1 MHITGGAW
9 SKVKEIMPD
18 HSFARF
24 DEWEIPAWCV
34 EAYKRYKN
42 IYDDGLFRKDLKPLP
57 TMYTTLNMGIG
68 MVLAVSRED
77 ADEVA
82 SKVGGF
88 VGGSITVFSPADP
101 LVQQEDRPQNRS
113 RGGSGVPMKKHM
125 QPRFGASDEALLS
138 DLERLGEQMNNLTQ
152 DDLLKLCEEERV
164 ISGMDYKVSKIDAI
178 QAELWRRSQV
188 NKNG

>member
-1 MHITGGAW
+1 
-9 SKVKEIMPD
+9 
-18 HSFARF
+18 
-24 DEWEIPAWCV
+24 
-34 EAYKRYKN
+34 
-42 IYDDGLFRKDLKPLP
+42 
-57 TMYTTLNMGIG
+57 
-68 MVLAVSRED
+68 
-77 ADEVA
+77 
-82 SKVGGF
+82 
-88 VGGSITVFSPADP
+88 
-101 LVQQEDRPQNRS
+101 
-113 RGGSGVPMKKHM
+113 MKKHM